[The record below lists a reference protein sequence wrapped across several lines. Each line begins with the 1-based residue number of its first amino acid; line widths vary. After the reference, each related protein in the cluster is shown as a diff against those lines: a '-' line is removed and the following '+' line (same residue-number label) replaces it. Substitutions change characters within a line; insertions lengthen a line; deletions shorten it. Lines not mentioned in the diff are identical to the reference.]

1 MATKAKFNLMLNGV
15 PGDVLEELDR
25 RSEVHFRSR
34 TGEILSILTV
44 VCRNK
49 IELPDLSIADGAD
62 IDGTAQI
69 AQDAAV
75 AAQDGPQSTGDGQGG
90 E

>member
-1 MATKAKFNLMLNGV
+1 METKTKFNLVLNGV
-15 PGDVLEELDR
+15 PVDVVAELDR

-34 TGEILSILTV
+34 TGEILSILTT

-49 IELPDLSIADGAD
+49 LEFSDLPIGGGAD
-62 IDGTAQI
+62 V
-69 AQDAAV
+69 AQDDAR
-75 AAQDGPQSTGDGQGG
+75 AAQDGAQSTGDGQGG